1 MSLSVELT
9 IELIGGIGTDG
20 GMSILYALV
29 VNIIHQHTLDG

>member
-1 MSLSVELT
+1 MTLSVELA

-20 GMSILYALV
+20 GMSILNALV